1 MLMVIFYLSTTIGG
15 NKLTTLILYGS
26 AITLLLISYIKDKNK
41 TKLALKKA
49 WKSFENVMPQ
59 FLGIVF
65 IIGLTLAVLKPEDIS
80 KIIGSESGI
89 VGVII
94 SAVVGSIT
102 LMPTFVAF
110 QTSDMLLKNG
120 AGYAQI
126 GALVSTLT
134 LVGVITLGLEAKYI
148 GKKAAVYRNFIA
160 FLFSFLIAYVIGKV
174 VGGA

>member
-1 MLMVIFYLSTTIGG
+1 MTTVIFYS
-15 NKLTTLILYGS
+15 S
-26 AITLLLISYIKDKNK
+26 AIILLLISYIKDKNK

-49 WKSFENVMPQ
+49 WRSFENIMPQ
-59 FLGIVF
+59 FLGIIL
-65 IIGLTLAVLKPEDIS
+65 IIGLTLAVLNPQIIS
-80 KIIGSESGI
+80 KIIGAESGI
-89 VGVII
+89 TGVFI

-134 LVGVITLGLEAKYI
+134 LVGVITFGLEAKYI
-148 GKKAAVYRNFIA
+148 GKKAAFYRNFIA
-160 FLFSFLIAYVIGKV
+160 FIFSFLVAYVIGKV
-174 VGGA
+174 VGGS